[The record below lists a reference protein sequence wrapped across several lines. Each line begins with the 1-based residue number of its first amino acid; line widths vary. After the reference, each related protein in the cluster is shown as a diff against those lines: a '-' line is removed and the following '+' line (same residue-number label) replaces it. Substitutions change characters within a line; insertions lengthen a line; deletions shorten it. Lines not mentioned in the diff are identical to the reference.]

1 MIKPKYA
8 ISGPSVNP
16 APNAIPINAIPRARR
31 SGVVQ
36 SAITAA
42 AVPTLAPAIPAPTR
56 ENNIRPNASW
66 DWLNGK
72 DTA

>member
-1 MIKPKYA
+1 M
-8 ISGPSVNP
+8 SGPSVNP
-16 APNAIPINAIPRARR
+16 APNAMPINAIPRARR

-56 ENNIRPNASW
+56 DSNIKLRASC
-66 DWLNGK
+66 DCSNGK